1 MAIATTYTQST
12 GNRED
17 LTDFLTILEPED
29 TPKLST
35 FAKVGGQTNK
45 QKEWQVDNLANVNFS
60 GILEGQDV
68 QAFNN
73 ESINRALVFNYV
85 QKFRQPWMV
94 SDLQEASNPAGVSSE
109 VAQSKTKAMQEI
121 KRSIEASIGSDN
133 EMQADNGSIPYL
145 MRGLGK
151 WIQATAQSV
160 NPVPTIALT
169 PSASIDTTATGS
181 LTESAFNDV
190 FQSIFQV
197 NGGRRSYTLF
207 AGPSLKRAISNFQR
221 VTGSSGTTKTYMVTQ
236 DASEN
241 KIDLNVEV
249 YNGDFH
255 TVTVIPDLFNG
266 VLTGAAI
273 TGPTNQQKA
282 RGYVIDPQL
291 VGISYMI
298 GMRSVELQNQGGGR
312 RGFVDAALTLVVK
325 NPKGLGKFAAAS

>member
-1 MAIATTYTQST
+1 MAQATTYNVA
-12 GNRED
+12 GDRED
-17 LTDFLTILEPED
+17 LTNFLTILEPED

-35 FAKVGGQTNK
+35 FAKTGGQTNK
-45 QKEWQVDNLANVNFS
+45 LQEWQVDNLANVDFA
-60 GILEGQDV
+60 GVVEGTDV
-68 QAFNN
+68 SQYNN
-73 ESINRALVFNYV
+73 ESVNRGIASNYV
-85 QKFRQPWMV
+85 QKFWRSWMV

-109 VAQSKTKAMQEI
+109 VAQSKTKAMREI
-121 KRSIEASIGSDN
+121 KRSIEAAIGSDN
-133 EMQADNGSIPYL
+133 EMQADTGTVPYL
-145 MRGLGK
+145 FRGLGK

-181 LTESAFNDV
+181 LTESLFNDV

-207 AGPSLKRAISNFQR
+207 AGPSLKRAISKFQR
-221 VTGSSGTTKTYMVTQ
+221 VEGAAGTTKTYQVTQ
-236 DASEN
+236 DASSN

-249 YNGDFH
+249 YDGDFH
-255 TVTVIPDLFNG
+255 TVTIIPDLFNG

-282 RGYVIDPQL
+282 RGYVIDPSL

-298 GMRSVELQNQGGGR
+298 GMRSVEFPNMGGGR
-312 RGFVDAALTLVVK
+312 RGLVEAALTLVCK
-325 NPKGLGKFAAAS
+325 NPKGLGKFAGSS